1 MKIELLRYKKR
12 FLTCPECGELSS
24 FFYLKDI
31 KWWVEKHNRECG
43 VGSFKE
49 EGCVEVIV

>member
-1 MKIELLRYKKR
+1 MKIQWYKKR
-12 FLTCPECGELSS
+12 YLVCECGEVCG

-31 KWWVEKHNRECG
+31 KWWAEKHHRECG
-43 VGSFKE
+43 VTSFKE